1 MVGPAALQL
10 EAPALGSVRLSR
22 FRVKGPTP
30 RTTENG
36 VLTDLDPLGAEKL
49 EVTEDIDLSGN
60 AFSQH
65 AIGETVP
72 FETRM
77 LRI

>member
-1 MVGPAALQL
+1 M
-10 EAPALGSVRLSR
+10 
-22 FRVKGPTP
+22 
-30 RTTENG
+30 
-36 VLTDLDPLGAEKL
+36 LTDLDPLGAEKL

-65 AIGETVP
+65 AIGGTVP

-77 LRI
+77 LWI